1 MDQNIRATT
10 DGLLFA
16 QRKKVQSVTDD
27 WIVVLLWG
35 SNNNNNNNKVEVK
48 AARKREER
56 MTVEATECVQDI
68 MFDDG
73 RDGFFSHT

>member
-35 SNNNNNNNKVEVK
+35 SNNNNNNKVEVK